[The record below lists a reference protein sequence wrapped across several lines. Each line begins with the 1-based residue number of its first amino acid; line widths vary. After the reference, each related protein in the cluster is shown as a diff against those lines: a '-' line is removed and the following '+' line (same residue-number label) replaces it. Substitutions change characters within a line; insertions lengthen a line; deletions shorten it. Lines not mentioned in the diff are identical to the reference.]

1 MCLFYSVTVTV
12 LLKVFSFTD
21 TKHISDSQCLCQV
34 CKAFTQQWDPTWEY
48 YWSELVSVQSLG
60 QYSSVWLGQAS
71 LVCSLSH
78 KLWCYSRISSPE
90 KSHNNSCKKNTI
102 FFLCVFDIANQLLT
116 HHSPF
121 ASLSQVDKWM
131 AKPSPFSIL
140 GCLLQFFLDYGL

>member
-1 MCLFYSVTVTV
+1 M
-12 LLKVFSFTD
+12 
-21 TKHISDSQCLCQV
+21 
-34 CKAFTQQWDPTWEY
+34 
-48 YWSELVSVQSLG
+48 SVQSLG

-140 GCLLQFFLDYGL
+140 GCLLQFFWIMASKTLKNPCANFSRRGRKPKYRKKNQKLCNEWLW